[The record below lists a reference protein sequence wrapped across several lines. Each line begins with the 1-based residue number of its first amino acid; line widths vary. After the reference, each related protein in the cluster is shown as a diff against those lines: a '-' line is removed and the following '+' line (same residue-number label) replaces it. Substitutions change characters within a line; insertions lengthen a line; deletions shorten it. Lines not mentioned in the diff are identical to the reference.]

1 MCWCH
6 YCLRGAQPGKLSG
19 DDTGQF
25 IKKCEIEDRVKHRKL
40 VIPGRAARFK
50 AELEQALPNWEII
63 VGPEEAARIVG
74 FLPEF
79 AERLKKLSETWIP
92 VGGGE
97 GGQDL
102 HN

>member
-1 MCWCH
+1 
-6 YCLRGAQPGKLSG
+6 LRGTQRGKLSG

-50 AELEQALPNWEII
+50 AELEQALPKWEII

-79 AERLKKLSETWIP
+79 AKKLKELSETWIP

-102 HN
+102 HD